1 MDLRNVQLFSLN
13 DYGEHLLGQFFKLF
27 FYPIYFTK
35 QMYVDI
41 TGNSIKL
48 FMNLIGIELKHSIMK
63 IWLKSLGMT
72 VLWT

>member
-1 MDLRNVQLFSLN
+1 
-13 DYGEHLLGQFFKLF
+13 
-27 FYPIYFTK
+27 
-35 QMYVDI
+35 MYVDI

-48 FMNLIGIELKHSIMK
+48 FMNLIGIELKYSIMK